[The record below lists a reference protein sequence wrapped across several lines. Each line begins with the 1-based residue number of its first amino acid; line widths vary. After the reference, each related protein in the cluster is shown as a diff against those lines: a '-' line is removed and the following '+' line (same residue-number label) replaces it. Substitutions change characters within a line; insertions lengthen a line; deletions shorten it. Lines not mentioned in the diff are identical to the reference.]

1 MQSGKKIL
9 AELLKRYPSLALCE
23 GEIKGACEKLLRT
36 VKGGG
41 QILLCGNGG
50 SCADCDHISGE
61 LLKGFLLKRTLIED
75 DLKKFEL
82 FPEGRRLAEK
92 LQYGIRTVPL
102 PALSAAVT
110 AFCNDVAPEAVYA
123 QLVLA
128 LGKSEDALLCI
139 STSGNS
145 ENVVN
150 AAIAAKALGILSI
163 GLTGERGGKLNGL
176 CDVCIKVPETETFR
190 IQELHLPVYHCIC
203 AVLEAE
209 LFGNHP

>member
-23 GEIKGACEKLLRT
+23 GEIENACEELLRT
-36 VKGGG
+36 VRGGG

-61 LLKGFLLKRTLIED
+61 LLKGFLLKRTLNEK
-75 DLKKFEL
+75 DLKKFEP
-82 FPEGRRLAEK
+82 FPEGRELAEK
-92 LQYGIRTVPL
+92 LQYGIRSVPL
-102 PALSAAVT
+102 PALSAAAT

-128 LGKSEDALLCI
+128 LGKKEDALLCI

-145 ENVVN
+145 ENIVK
-150 AAIAAKALGILSI
+150 AAVAAKALGIRTV
-163 GLTGERGGKLNGL
+163 GLTGERGGKLDGL
-176 CDVCIKVPETETFR
+176 CDVCIKVPETETFK

-209 LFGNHP
+209 LFGDHP